1 MTRHSIYAAEAE
13 ALLKI
18 YDALGALEQTS
29 AEFVLKTAQERLNI
43 VTIVESGKSKSH
55 VSAVATT
62 NDIADAPK
70 VRRGRGKGRPK
81 KVVEPIA
88 QGDIDPKAFIAEKQP
103 DRQAEVIACLAY
115 ILVHGQGQKKF
126 KTRDI
131 TQIYNQTDGQA
142 FGNATTAMQIATKN
156 GYLSVNGRIYKLTSF
171 GTDYVN
177 ALPDREAAE
186 EIRRS
191 AGMGVRRVNKAK
203 GRPKGKRDKKA
214 QQKQAA

>member
-18 YDALGALEQTS
+18 YDALGSLEQTS
-29 AEFVLKTAQERLNI
+29 AEFVLKTAQERLNVVAI
-43 VTIVESGKSKSH
+43 GEGGKIKSH
-55 VSAVATT
+55 VSKTLGAAE
-62 NDIADAPK
+62 AEDAPK

-81 KVVEPIA
+81 KIVEPLIA
-88 QGDIDPKAFIAEKQP
+88 GDIDPKAFIAEKQP

-115 ILVHGQGQKKF
+115 ILTHGQKQKRF

-131 TQIYNQTDGQA
+131 TQIYNQTGGPA

-156 GYLSVNGRIYKLTSF
+156 GYLVANGRIYKLTPF

-177 ALPDREAAE
+177 ALPNREAAE

-191 AGMGVRRVNKAK
+191 AGLAVRRVSKPR
-203 GRPKGKRDKKA
+203 GRPKGKRDKKT

>member
-29 AEFVLKTAQERLNI
+29 AEFVLKTAQDRLNV
-43 VTIVESGKSKSH
+43 VTIGETAKTKSKI
-55 VSAVATT
+55 SASAIS
-62 NDIADAPK
+62 NEIADAAK

-81 KVVEPIA
+81 KVAQPTV
-88 QGDIDPKAFIAEKQP
+88 QGDINPTAFIAEKQP
-103 DRQAEVIACLAY
+103 DRQAEIIACLAY
-115 ILVHGQGQKKF
+115 ILTHGQGQKRF

-131 TQIYNQTDGQA
+131 TQVYNQTGRQA
-142 FGNATTAMQIATKN
+142 FGNATTAMQIAEKN
-156 GYLSVNGRIYKLTSF
+156 GYLTSNGRIYKLTPF

-177 ALPDREAAE
+177 ALPNREAAE

-191 AGMGVRRVNKAK
+191 AGLGVRRVSKAR
-203 GRPKGKRDKKA
+203 GRPKGKKN